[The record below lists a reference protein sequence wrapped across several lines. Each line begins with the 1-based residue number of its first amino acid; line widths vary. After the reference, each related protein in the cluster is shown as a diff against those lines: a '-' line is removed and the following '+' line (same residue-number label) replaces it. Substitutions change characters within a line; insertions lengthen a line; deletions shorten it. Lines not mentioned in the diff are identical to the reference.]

1 MEIKLEGRQV
11 DLGNELQERIKK
23 RLDSLD
29 RRFGPITHA
38 RFTVERRPHKN
49 EQRAEAKA
57 VVNIAGS
64 TITTAKEALT
74 VVAAVNE
81 TLDTLTENLKGHVE
95 KIKKEHR

>member
-11 DLGNELQERIKK
+11 DLGSELQERIKK

-38 RFTVERRPHKN
+38 RFTVEKRPHNN

-64 TITTAKEALT
+64 TITAAKESAT
-74 VVAAVNE
+74 VVAAGNE
-81 TLDTLTENLKGHVE
+81 TLDTLAENLEGHAE
-95 KIKKEHR
+95 KKKKDHR

>member
-11 DLGNELQERIKK
+11 DLGSELQERIKK

-64 TITTAKEALT
+64 TITAAKEAPT

-95 KIKKEHR
+95 KTKKDHR

>member
-11 DLGNELQERIKK
+11 ELGSELQERIKK

-38 RFTVERRPHKN
+38 RFSVERRPHKN

-64 TITTAKEALT
+64 TITAAKESAT

-81 TLDTLTENLKGHVE
+81 TLDTLTQNLKAHVE
-95 KIKKEHR
+95 KKKKDHR

>member
-38 RFTVERRPHKN
+38 RVTVEKRPHNN

-57 VVNIAGS
+57 IINIAGS
-64 TITTAKEALT
+64 TITVAKEAAT

-81 TLDTLTENLKGHVE
+81 TLDILTENLKGHVE
-95 KIKKEHR
+95 KKKKDHR

>member
-38 RFTVERRPHKN
+38 RFTVERRPHNN

-57 VVNIAGS
+57 VINIAGS
-64 TITTAKEALT
+64 TITTAKEAAT

-81 TLDTLTENLKGHVE
+81 TLDILTENLKGHVE
-95 KIKKEHR
+95 KTKKDHR